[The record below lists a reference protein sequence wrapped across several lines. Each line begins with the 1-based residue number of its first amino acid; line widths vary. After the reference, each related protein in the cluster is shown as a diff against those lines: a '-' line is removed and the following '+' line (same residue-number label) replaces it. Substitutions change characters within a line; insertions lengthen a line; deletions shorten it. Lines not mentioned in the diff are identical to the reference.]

1 MVKCVVNMNLEGFK
15 RKYRPKD
22 IFELMAIDN
31 KDKHR
36 IIDFINAFQSGNPP
50 KNRGLLLV
58 GKSGIGKT
66 ETPYTIARQ
75 FGMSVLEV
83 NASDTRSREGLRDV
97 LTYSLDCE
105 QVDEPVIILL
115 DEIDGL
121 VKREDDSGGVRYI
134 AEVLK
139 TTRVPI
145 ILTANDDAKLRRSFK
160 TIVNKV
166 EKIEYKP
173 INTVLLRKFIKRIS
187 VEEGLHLRDVDIM
200 KIAQMSLGDMRK
212 VFSLLFLPD
221 AIRIERAMSDD
232 NTIFTFLNALYGSS
246 TPEQCLEVYYNSD
259 IRSVSNVYLW
269 IHESLPSYNSS
280 SIFLEKAYKIL
291 ARYGVIVKKSDTLN
305 NFYLRNYVIKAMIF
319 ELKALIGSGFD
330 RFRKYPTPVEF
341 QLGKKLKAIRE
352 IKKQLKFCFYDENMS
367 LSAFGSNFWAVR
379 QIYQVDRKF
388 VVEIMVRI
396 YRYALLVEDDIKE
409 QKELFCKMASMV
421 HFGDVRYADEFINE
435 FEILDDDDS
444 HRFAVA
450 VTKRHPNKVKTRK
463 WEVKQ
468 KIREQ
473 TKKDAGTETDL
484 DSLADIDVSDLL

>member
-1 MVKCVVNMNLEGFK
+1 MNLEGFK
-15 RKYRPKD
+15 RKYRPQD
-22 IFELMAIDN
+22 IFGLMAIEN

-36 IIDFINAFQSGNPP
+36 IIDFINAFKSGNPP

-58 GKSGIGKT
+58 GKPGIGKT
-66 ETPYTIARQ
+66 ETAYTVARQ
-75 FGMSVLEV
+75 FKMGVLEV
-83 NASDTRSREGLRDV
+83 NASDTRSSEGLREV
-97 LTYSLDCE
+97 LAYSLDCE
-105 QVDEPVIILL
+105 QVDDPTIILL

-121 VKREDDSGGVRYI
+121 VKRADDSGGVRYI

-145 ILTANDDAKLRRSFK
+145 ILTANDDAKLRRNFK

-173 INTVLLRKFIKRIS
+173 INTILLRKFIKKVS

-221 AIRIERAMSDD
+221 GIRIERAMSDD
-232 NTIFTFLNALYGSS
+232 NTIFTFLNAIYGSA
-246 TPEQCLEVYYNSD
+246 TPEKCLEVYYNSD
-259 IRSVSNVYLW
+259 IRNVSNAYLW

-291 ARYGVIVKKSDTLN
+291 AKYGVLVRKSDTLGN
-305 NFYLRNYVIKAMIF
+305 WYLQKYIIKAMTY

-330 RFRKYPTPVEF
+330 RYRKYPTPYEF
-341 QLGKKLKAIRE
+341 QLGSKLKEVRR
-352 IKKQLKFCFYDENMS
+352 IKGNLKLCFYDSNMS
-367 LSAFGSNFWAVR
+367 LNAFNSNFWAIR
-379 QIYQVDRKF
+379 QVYQVDRKF
-388 VVEIMVRI
+388 VVEILVRI
-396 YRYALLVEDDIKE
+396 YRHVLLVEDEIKG

-421 HFGDVRYADEFINE
+421 HFGDIRYADEFIAE

-450 VTKRHPNKVKTRK
+450 VTKKHPNKVKTRK
-463 WEVKQ
+463 REVKK

-473 TKKDAGTETDL
+473 TKKDVGTDTDL
-484 DSLADIDVSDLL
+484 DSLSDIDVSDLWE